1 MHRSTPTTVVALFVG
16 IVISAPGCARSEPQQ
31 VQTAAPSTAAASQ
44 ADPAE
49 LLRNGRLIDDR
60 ILVGGQPT
68 PEQLET
74 LRGLGY
80 STVVNLRMPQ
90 ESGTTDPGLVR
101 ELGMEY
107 VSIPIGGAETVN
119 EANAR
124 RLAEVLEKA
133 EGGVVV
139 HCASGNRVGALF
151 AMKAFYV
158 DGKSPEE
165 ALAVGRAAGVT
176 RLEPVVKQKLGL
188 EGAAN

>member
-1 MHRSTPTTVVALFVG
+1 MHRSTPTTVVALLVG
-16 IVISAPGCARSEPQQ
+16 IVISAPGCALSEPQQ
-31 VQTAAPSTAAASQ
+31 AQTAAPSTAVASQ

-49 LLRNGRLIDDR
+49 LLRNGRLTDDG

-74 LRGLGY
+74 LRDLGY
-80 STVVNLRMPQ
+80 RILVNLRMPQ
-90 ESGTTDPGLVR
+90 ESGTTDPALV
-101 ELGMEY
+101 ETMEMDY
-107 VSIPIGGAETVN
+107 VSIPIAGAEGVN

-124 RLAEVLEKA
+124 RLAEVLERA
-133 EGGVVV
+133 EGPVVV

-151 AMKAFYV
+151 AMKALYV

-176 RLEPVVKQKLGL
+176 HLEPVVKQKLGL
-188 EGAAN
+188 ERVAN

>member
-16 IVISAPGCARSEPQQ
+16 IVISAPGCALSEPQQ
-31 VQTAAPSTAAASQ
+31 AQTAAPSTAVASQ

-49 LLRNGRLIDDR
+49 LLRNGRLTDDG

-74 LRGLGY
+74 LRDLGY
-80 STVVNLRMPQ
+80 RILVNLRMPQ
-90 ESGTTDPGLVR
+90 ESGTTDPALV
-101 ELGMEY
+101 ETMEMDY

-119 EANAR
+119 EANAQ

-188 EGAAN
+188 EGVAN

>member
-1 MHRSTPTTVVALFVG
+1 MQRPVLTTVFVLLVG
-16 IVISAPGCARSEPQQ
+16 ILISAPGRAQSEPQQ
-31 VQTAAPSTAAASQ
+31 SQVASQ

-49 LLRNGRLIDDR
+49 LLRNGRLTDDG

-74 LRGLGY
+74 LRDLGY
-80 STVVNLRMPQ
+80 RILVNLRMPQ
-90 ESGTTDPGLVR
+90 ESGTTDPALV
-101 ELGMEY
+101 ETMEMDY
-107 VSIPIGGAETVN
+107 VSIPIAGAEGVN

-124 RLAEVLEKA
+124 RLAEVLERA
-133 EGGVVV
+133 EGPVVV

-158 DGKSPEE
+158 DGKSADE